1 MFASVD
7 DQVGTAVS
15 LLHVLHSGSERSQM
29 KVLVTVTV
37 VLHLHTTYVS
47 IHTFTVRSS
56 SDIPLFLP

>member
-1 MFASVD
+1 MFASVVH
-7 DQVGTAVS
+7 QVGTAVS